1 MRNQPTARRHAGDP
15 TRVAA
20 GPLGTTVG
28 APSGDTSASGL
39 SMKGRMLSSGTDRF
53 RQANKKIAD
62 LVIKMGLPDE
72 VKTTAQVTDPVV
84 VAPRVQA
91 TRQ

>member
-1 MRNQPTARRHAGDP
+1 MHAGDP

-28 APSGDTSASGL
+28 APSGDMTGFGL
-39 SMKGRMLSSGTDRF
+39 GLGNMKGRMLSSGTDRF
-53 RQANKKIAD
+53 RQANKQIAD

-72 VKTTAQVTDPVV
+72 VKVTAQVTGPLIL
-84 VAPRVQA
+84 AQ
-91 TRQ
+91 

>member
-1 MRNQPTARRHAGDP
+1 MHAGDP

-28 APSGDTSASGL
+28 APSGDMTAFGL
-39 SMKGRMLSSGTDRF
+39 NMKGRMLSSGTDRF
-53 RQANKKIAD
+53 RQANKQIAD

-72 VKTTAQVTDPVV
+72 VKVTAQVTGPLIL
-84 VAPRVQA
+84 AQ
-91 TRQ
+91 

>member
-1 MRNQPTARRHAGDP
+1 
-15 TRVAA
+15 
-20 GPLGTTVG
+20 
-28 APSGDTSASGL
+28 
-39 SMKGRMLSSGTDRF
+39 MKGRMLSSGTDRF